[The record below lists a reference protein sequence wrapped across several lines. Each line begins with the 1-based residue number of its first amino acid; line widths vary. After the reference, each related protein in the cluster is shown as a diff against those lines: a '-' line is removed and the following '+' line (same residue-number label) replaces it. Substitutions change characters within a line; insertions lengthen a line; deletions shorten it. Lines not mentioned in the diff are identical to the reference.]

1 MTGDRIAPD
10 RFPRQAFL
18 GRVREIS
25 RLQSALDSARS
36 SQGELVLMVGD
47 AGIGKTRTVERLAA
61 LATDQGFR
69 VLWGS
74 CYEEHGAPP
83 YWPWVHALRSY
94 VEQKHVRAGLPAGGA
109 IRRSAIVEVLE
120 KLSDGRLG

>member
-61 LATDQGFR
+61 LAADQGSR

-74 CYEEHGAPP
+74 CYEENGAPP
-83 YWPWVHALRSY
+83 YWPWVHA
-94 VEQKHVRAGLPAGGA
+94 VRTYGGVKELVPGVVA
-109 IRRSAIVEVLE
+109 
-120 KLSDGRLG
+120 